1 MNKLS
6 IFLTLPVLALL
17 PACASAVS
25 GPMQTVTIETPGS
38 YSSRCILQNGNRYN
52 ADNGVPVTI
61 MRSEKDL
68 TVDCY
73 GSDNRHR
80 QVVVESDV
88 NGWTAGN
95 AVTGVLPGVAYDHVS
110 KAMYG
115 YPEIITVD
123 FIGVPGRG
131 YELPQY
137 HDKDMPNPYAESIE
151 PYAPTMARIPSDGSY
166 LQRGMPKQAP
176 VMDSN
181 PFMDSSD
188 TTVGTNSG
196 AMITPL
202 PNGVVNGAGVTTT
215 GLQPVLS
222 GSNAEEL
229 TRSMNPTVFAP
240 R

>member
-6 IFLTLPVLALL
+6 HFLTFPLLALL

-38 YSSRCILQNGNRYN
+38 YSSRCILQNGNRYK
-52 ADNGVPVTI
+52 ADSGVPVTI

-95 AVTGVLPGVAYDHVS
+95 AVTGVVPGVAYDHVS

-137 HDKDMPNPYAESIE
+137 HDKDMPNPYEASIE
-151 PYAPTMARIPSDGSY
+151 SYAPSKAKVPSDGSY

-176 VMDSN
+176 MMDSN
-181 PFMDSSD
+181 PFMDSP
-188 TTVGTNSG
+188 GTSSAAPSG
-196 AMITPL
+196 AMVTPL
-202 PNGVVNGAGVTTT
+202 PNGMNGAAPTTS
-215 GLQPVLS
+215 GAQPVLR

-229 TRSMNPTVFAP
+229 TRSMNPTVFTP